1 MLEAGGIESCPVET
15 CCPKT
20 MTGCDN
26 LEIGDYIGKQ
36 MTEIEYMFDY

>member
-1 MLEAGGIESCPVET
+1 
-15 CCPKT
+15 

-36 MTEIEYMFDY
+36 MTEIEYMFDYWQIIFYLHFAGFWRLMPI